1 MKKFFKQF
9 RELFN
14 SLSLN
19 LQIVALTIVM
29 GIAGGSYGGY
39 LLYTTM
45 KAGWITKVFRP
56 NYLEG
61 QEFKAWFIIGLSVIS
76 LAVATYF
83 YLQEEKMYKRIF
95 KKIKDAQNQINKED
109 AVDVDAIPV

>member
-1 MKKFFKQF
+1 MKNIFKQIG
-9 RELFN
+9 ELFN

-19 LQIVALTIVM
+19 LQIVALTTVM
-29 GIAGGSYGGY
+29 GIFGGSYGGY

-45 KAGWITKVFRP
+45 KAGWIMKVFRP
-56 NYLEG
+56 SYLDG

-76 LAVATYF
+76 LAVAVYF

-95 KKIKDAQNQINKED
+95 KKIKEAQNRINKEN

>member
-1 MKKFFKQF
+1 MKKFFRQF

-19 LQIVALTIVM
+19 LQLVVLTTVM

-45 KAGWITKVFRP
+45 KAGWIMKVFRP
-56 NYLEG
+56 SYLDG

-83 YLQEEKMYKRIF
+83 YLQEERMYRKVLN
-95 KKIKDAQNQINKED
+95 KIKEAQDKINKEN

>member
-1 MKKFFKQF
+1 MKKIFKQIE
-9 RELFN
+9 ELFN

-19 LQIVALTIVM
+19 LQLVVLTTVM
-29 GIAGGSYGGY
+29 GIIGGSYGGY

-45 KAGWITKVFRP
+45 KAGWIMKVFRP
-56 NYLEG
+56 SYLDG

-76 LAVATYF
+76 LAVAAYF
-83 YLQEEKMYKRIF
+83 YLQEEKMYKRIY
-95 KKIKDAQNQINKED
+95 KKIKETQNRINKED